1 MKTKLVKN
9 RLLVIH
15 GPNINLFGIR
25 DVAIYGKESLAS
37 INRQITSLAK
47 SNNFDCKIFQSNIEG
62 EIVDALQQSKDET
75 DGVIINAGAY
85 SHYSI
90 AIRDAI
96 EAICLPCIEVHSSNI
111 FKREEFRRKSIISE
125 VCAGSI
131 VGFGKDSYFLA
142 IHAMIN
148 LL

>member
-1 MKTKLVKN
+1 MKNKIVKN
-9 RLLVIH
+9 RLLIIH

-25 DVAIYGKESLAS
+25 DVEIYGKESFSS
-37 INRQITSLAK
+37 INRQITAVAIE
-47 SNNFDCKIFQSNIEG
+47 NGFDCRIFQSNHEG
-62 EIVDALQQSKDET
+62 EIVDALQQAKDEV
-75 DGVIINAGAY
+75 DAIIINAGAY

-96 EAICLPCIEVHSSNI
+96 EAICLPCIEVHCSNI
-111 FKREEFRRKSIISE
+111 FQRESFRNKSIISQ

-142 IHAMIN
+142 IKAVKN